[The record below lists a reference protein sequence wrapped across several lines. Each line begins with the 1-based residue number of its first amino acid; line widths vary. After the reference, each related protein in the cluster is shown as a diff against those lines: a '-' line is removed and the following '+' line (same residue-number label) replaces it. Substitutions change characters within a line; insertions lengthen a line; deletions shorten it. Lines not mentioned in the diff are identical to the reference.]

1 MSMHLCGPA
10 LTTTSTKKRKKKL
23 TDNQYT
29 KMCMDWRSYNKDMR
43 RMGLKEKTLDEYI
56 AYRQGR
62 LKYTPKVIK
71 DPFKATTLRRETPKY
86 ESGIGIGVGGA
97 RKENVYTGTL
107 IKGIATMHKSNAVP
121 IINQEQAVE
130 ISQMRRN

>member
-1 MSMHLCGPA
+1 MSMHLCGPG
-10 LTTTSTKKRKKKL
+10 LSTTSTKKRKKKI

-29 KMCMDWRSYNKDMR
+29 KMCIDWRSYNKDMR
-43 RMGLKEKTLDEYI
+43 RIGCKEKTLDEYI
-56 AYRQGR
+56 AYRQGKT
-62 LKYTPKVIK
+62 KYTPKIVK
-71 DPFKATTLRRETPKY
+71 DPMQATTFRRETPKV
-86 ESGIGIGVGGA
+86 ESGVGVGVGGY